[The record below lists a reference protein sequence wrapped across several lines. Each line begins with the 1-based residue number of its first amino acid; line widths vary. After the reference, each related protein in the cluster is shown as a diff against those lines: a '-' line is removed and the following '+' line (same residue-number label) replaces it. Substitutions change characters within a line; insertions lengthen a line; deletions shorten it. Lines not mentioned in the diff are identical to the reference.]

1 VIRRYSELFVSAWFR
16 GCLTARDTRS
26 EYTKHPHD
34 IHVYSTIRRNGCLCG
49 CFTHANTL
57 DCTTQGG
64 FNHPRVSNDHAQ
76 STAILG
82 SVGKVDFLRRFC
94 MRFQFFQIIP
104 ETVRRQDN
112 ANSPYLCAPYPTLS
126 LKTSTEE
133 RGEANLSNTS
143 RFTGHLTYY
152 TQSRHLIG
160 LQRMTARSP
169 FPPVSTMQ

>member
-1 VIRRYSELFVSAWFR
+1 MIWRYSELFVSAWFR
-16 GCLTARDTRS
+16 GCIMTRGTRG
-26 EYTKHPHD
+26 EYAKHPHV
-34 IHVYSTIRRNGCLCG
+34 IYVYSTIRRNGCLCG

-104 ETVRRQDN
+104 ETMRRQDS
-112 ANSPYLCAPYPTLS
+112 ANYPFGAQRSVIYRVLGSRWSARFFAYVPSYFCKWACLS
-126 LKTSTEE
+126 E
-133 RGEANLSNTS
+133 
-143 RFTGHLTYY
+143 
-152 TQSRHLIG
+152 I
-160 LQRMTARSP
+160 RS
-169 FPPVSTMQ
+169 SL